1 MTAAPLR
8 SQVLRAYKDLL
19 RAERKTFEFDSVQI
33 TQAREHTRQQFL
45 AQANETDAAKIA
57 QLVKVANQAATIIR
71 KNIVQGVKDTGRT
84 DGDVYKLRLD
94 SEKEINDNDTIRT
107 ATLRQPAQ
115 RTGKEPVRCC
125 SA

>member
-19 RAERKTFEFDSVQI
+19 RAEKKTFELDVVQI
-33 TQAREHTRQQFL
+33 SQARKHTRQQFL

-57 QLVKVANQAATIIR
+57 QLIKVANQAATIIR
-71 KNIVQGVKDTGRT
+71 KNVVQGVKDTTRT
-84 DGDVYKLRLD
+84 DGDVYKLKID
-94 SEKEINDNDTIRT
+94 SEKEVNSNDTIRT
-107 ATLRQPAQ
+107 ANKRQPAQ